1 MLSPEVYWLALRRVH
16 GVGPRTCR
24 LLIDKFGSPE
34 KIFSLSADEIGAAG
48 VARNAARAIVEFR
61 DFEPLEK
68 ELCELPNLG
77 ARMIKWT
84 DDDYPAN
91 LRQIADPPPFL
102 FVRGTASLTDPNCI
116 AIVGAR
122 AASDIGRRM
131 AQRLGL
137 ELAAKGFTV
146 VSGLARGI
154 DGEAHQGALDAHGKT
169 LAVLGCG
176 VDVIYPPEHRKLADE
191 IIAGGG
197 ALISELPIGSQPLA
211 ENFPTRNRILSGL
224 CLGVVIVEAAEKSG
238 SLITA
243 RMALEQDRQVFA
255 VPGSPLTGK
264 TRGSNRLLKEGAK
277 LVECVED
284 VIEELAPQMV
294 RRLPA
299 AEPLL
304 RAERI
309 EVAVTRETQKV
320 ESSPKTVAPTPATA
334 MPTSVNSPQ
343 LVTDSAAT
351 VLTYLTDT
359 ERLHVDSIIDAS
371 GLNAQTVLRLL
382 LELELDGRVTQH
394 PGKLF
399 SLA

>member
-1 MLSPEVYWLALRRVH
+1 MPSPDVYWLALRRAR
-16 GVGPRTCR
+16 GVGPRTCK
-24 LLIDKFGSPE
+24 LLIEKFGAPE
-34 KIFSLSADEIGAAG
+34 KIFQLGSDEIAAAG
-48 VARNAARAIVEFR
+48 VPRNTARSIAEFR

-68 ELCELPNLG
+68 ELCELPNIG
-77 ARMIKWT
+77 ARLVKWT
-84 DDDYPAN
+84 DADYPPN

-102 FVRGTASLTDPNCI
+102 FVRGTALMAETTSI

-131 AQRLGL
+131 ANRLGL

-169 LAVLGCG
+169 IAVMGCG
-176 VDVIYPPEHRKLADE
+176 VDVIYPAEHRKLAEE

-197 ALISELPIGSQPLA
+197 ALVSELPIGTQPLA

-255 VPGSPLTGK
+255 VPGSPLSGK

-284 VIEELAPQMV
+284 VIEELAPQMAAPRV
-294 RRLPA
+294 ASRQPETPA
-299 AEPLL
+299 APAVVWATSNPKS
-304 RAERI
+304 AEVSI
-309 EVAVTRETQKV
+309 PTGSAEDAKALEAVADNAITILKNL
-320 ESSPKTVAPTPATA
+320 K
-334 MPTSVNSPQ
+334 
-343 LVTDSAAT
+343 DS
-351 VLTYLTDT
+351 
-359 ERLHVDSIIDAS
+359 ERLHVDSIIES
-371 GLNAQTVLRLL
+371 CGLNAQTVLRLL
-382 LELELDGRVTQH
+382 LELELEGRVTQH

>member
-1 MLSPEVYWLALRRVH
+1 MPSPDVYWLALRRAR
-16 GVGPRTCR
+16 GVGPRTCK
-24 LLIDKFGSPE
+24 LLIEKFGAPE
-34 KIFSLSADEIGAAG
+34 KIFQLNPDEIAAAG
-48 VARNAARAIVEFR
+48 VPRNTARSIAEFR

-68 ELCELPNLG
+68 ELCELPNIG
-77 ARMIKWT
+77 ARLVKWS
-84 DDDYPAN
+84 DADYPSN

-102 FVRGTASLTDPNCI
+102 FVRGPAQLTDGNCI

-154 DGEAHQGALDAHGKT
+154 DGDAHQGALDAHGKT

-176 VDVIYPPEHRKLADE
+176 VDVIYPAEHRKLAE
-191 IIAGGG
+191 AIIAGGG
-197 ALISELPIGSQPLA
+197 ALISELPIGMQPLA

-255 VPGSPLTGK
+255 VPGSPLSGK

-284 VIEELAPQMV
+284 VVEELAPQMIG
-294 RRLPA
+294 RPRL
-299 AEPLL
+299 
-304 RAERI
+304 AERTPVASI
-309 EVAVTRETQKV
+309 EQIPTSPTSNTSGRPEVVWVTQ
-320 ESSPKTVAPTPATA
+320 SPEDAKSLEGPVDSATA
-334 MPTSVNSPQ
+334 ILNNLRES
-343 LVTDSAAT
+343 
-351 VLTYLTDT
+351 
-359 ERLHVDSIIDAS
+359 EKLHVDSIIESS

-382 LELELDGRVTQH
+382 LELELEGRVTQH